1 MTLKLSRTALLSI
14 CAWLFVMTTAT
25 AQQPVNADARVQA
38 DFKDRVDKYMELH
51 NRLEKESPPLKETK
65 NPAEIKLSEDVL
77 AKKIRDAR
85 KAAPQGE
92 IFTPEVQQLFR
103 RLMYPE
109 TVGTA
114 GREAKEAIKEDAPK
128 GGISFKVN
136 AAYPE
141 GAPLPTV
148 PPNFLAA
155 LPKLPEDLEYRI
167 VDKHLILRDV
177 HANIIVDFIPH
188 AIR

>member
-1 MTLKLSRTALLSI
+1 MILKLGRTALLSS
-14 CAWLFVMTTAT
+14 CAWLLLALTST
-25 AQQPVNADARVQA
+25 AQPQANADAQVLA
-38 DFKDRVDKYMELH
+38 DFKKRVDAYMELH

-65 NPAEIKLSEDVL
+65 NPAEIQLSEEVL
-77 AKKIRDAR
+77 AKKLREAR
-85 KAAPQGE
+85 KTASQGE
-92 IFTPEVQQLFR
+92 IFTPAAQTLFR

-109 TVGTA
+109 TTGTA
-114 GREAKEAIKEDAPK
+114 GREAKEAIKEDAPPRVS
-128 GGISFKVN
+128 IKVN
-136 AAYPE
+136 ARYPE

-167 VDKHLILRDV
+167 IDKHLILRDV
-177 HANIIVDFIPH
+177 HANVIVDFIPH